1 MEDDLDFVE
10 SLQIILERD
19 YDLTIR
25 NDSENIVNAVT
36 EANPDLA
43 ILDVMFPD
51 NPQAGFEAARALHQ
65 DEKTRNIPVIIL
77 SAVNVKSNLS
87 FSFSNKDIDNGFMPV
102 REFVDKP
109 VEPKKLIETIEKILK

>member
-1 MEDDLDFVE
+1 MEDDLDYVE

-25 NDSENIVNAVT
+25 NDSEDIVNAIV

-51 NPQAGFEAARALHQ
+51 NPQAGFEAARAIHH
-65 DEKTRNIPVIIL
+65 DDKTKNIPIIIL

-109 VEPKKLIETIEKILK
+109 VEPKKLIEVIEKVLK